1 MKIVL
6 KSETVR
12 IASTLAAF
20 FMALPLGLKGLTGI
34 FVWTSPF
41 IMLNSII
48 ILKSFVVL
56 NLLGTAVLLVVI
68 FKNRFFCRYM
78 CPAGFCCDKIS
89 GISRTKVSI
98 HKKMPAV
105 GSWLALISLAAA
117 FAGIPLLILLDPLAI
132 FHGTF
137 SILSGD
143 LSFVT
148 ILSLSGFPLLLAV
161 NYIFPDIWCSRICPL
176 GGLQDL
182 LTDIRRRTS
191 RLIRRKPQESDPYS
205 PARRF
210 FLASGLGLISGFVL
224 PKLISPSRS
233 QYIRP
238 PASVEPATFNTLC
251 IRCGNCIKS
260 CPTNI
265 ITNHTDYSD
274 LTSWMTPEINFG
286 DGYCLETCNLC
297 SSVCPTGSITHF
309 SPDAKKIIFMGSAV
323 VNYKECLLAHNKECD
338 RCMAACK
345 YNAVKIVPASRL
357 LLMTP
362 EIDQKKCVGCGACAV
377 ICPTSAINMIP
388 PLAV

>member
-20 FMALPLGLKGLTGI
+20 FLALPLGLKGLTGI

-56 NLLGTAVLLVVI
+56 NLLGIAVLLVVI

-105 GSWLALISLAAA
+105 GPWLALISLAAA

-148 ILSLSGFPLLLAV
+148 ILSFSGFPLLLAI
-161 NYIFPDIWCSRICPL
+161 NYILPDIWCSRICPL

-182 LTDIRRRTS
+182 LTDIRRRIT
-191 RLIRRKPQESDPYS
+191 RLIRHKAQENNTYS
-205 PARRF
+205 SARRL
-210 FLASGLGLISGFVL
+210 FLATGLGIVSGILIR
-224 PKLISPSRS
+224 KLINPAHP
-233 QYIRP
+233 QYFRP
-238 PASVEPATFNTLC
+238 PASLEPATFNTLC

-265 ITNHTDYSD
+265 ISHHTDFND
-274 LTSWMTPEINFG
+274 IASWMTPEINYIN
-286 DGYCLETCNLC
+286 GYCLENCNLC
-297 SSVCPTGSITHF
+297 SSVCPTGSITLF
-309 SPDAKKIIFMGSAV
+309 SPDAKKGIFMGSAMV
-323 VNYKECLLAHNKECD
+323 DFEKCLLARNRECD
-338 RCMAACK
+338 RCITACK
-345 YNAVKIVPASRL
+345 YDAVKIIPSSRL

-362 EIDQKKCVGCGACAV
+362 VIDQKKCVGCGGCAV
-377 ICPTSAINMIP
+377 ICPPGAINMIP
-388 PLAV
+388 YQA